1 VQLISECRRGWRQ
14 ERVVW
19 SLHQVPLAPGKTQH
33 AVKNKNRGRDPK
45 KGKLYRKVTKGRDLK
60 RSIENACHDRYD
72 MAWKGAVFFVV

>member
-1 VQLISECRRGWRQ
+1 M
-14 ERVVW
+14 
-19 SLHQVPLAPGKTQH
+19 PLAPGKTQH

-72 MAWKGAVFFVV
+72 QAGKGDVFFVV